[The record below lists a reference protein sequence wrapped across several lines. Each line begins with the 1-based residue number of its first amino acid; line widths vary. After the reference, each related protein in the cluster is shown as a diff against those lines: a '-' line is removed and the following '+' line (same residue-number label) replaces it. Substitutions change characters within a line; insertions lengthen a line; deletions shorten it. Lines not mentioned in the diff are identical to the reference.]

1 MKLKLNK
8 DELNVFIH
16 SMQQDISMFQFN
28 SDLERK
34 LITQILKVFLIQIIK
49 RSMDLNLKI
58 SIKLDSA
65 TVLSLNFV
73 LAQLDPIDPFESITI
88 RNIHGKINQV
98 CLNI

>member
-8 DELNVFIH
+8 DELNVLIH
-16 SMQQDISMFQFN
+16 SMQQDIGEIQFN

-65 TVLSLNFV
+65 TLLSLNFV
-73 LAQLDPIDPFESITI
+73 LAQLDPVNPFESMTI
-88 RNIHGKINQV
+88 RNIHGKINQA